1 MKRAIRIRKTK
12 IKGAI
17 LNKRNKLTNDTV
29 ISKNKKLRSAERTNI
44 ISTAKGRR
52 KVLFN
57 KIKKSVRKQPNR
69 RINKLG
75 IFRFNINNSNIFY
88 LDTKLINEYDESAHI
103 AMKQEFTSKQFVYKF
118 KQDWV

>member
-75 IFRFNINNSNIFY
+75 IFY
-88 LDTKLINEYDESAHI
+88 LISTILIYY
-103 AMKQEFTSKQFVYKF
+103 T
-118 KQDWV
+118 